1 MKLLSSDQVA
11 QFAREKSVRGAVVR
25 KVQQRADDASQ
36 EQLQVLEEALSL
48 LLDCFQAEPGE
59 S

>member
-1 MKLLSSDQVA
+1 MKILSSDQVA
-11 QFAREKSVRGAVVR
+11 QFAREKSVRGSVVR

-48 LLDCFQAEPGE
+48 LLDCFQA
-59 S
+59 